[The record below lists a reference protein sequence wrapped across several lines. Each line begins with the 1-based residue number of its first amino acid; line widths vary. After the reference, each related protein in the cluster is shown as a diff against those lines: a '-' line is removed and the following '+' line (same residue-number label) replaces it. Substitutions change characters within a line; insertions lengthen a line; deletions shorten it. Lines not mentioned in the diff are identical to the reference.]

1 MNLKNVN
8 LYVLRASER
17 LNPYVKAIEKIFE
30 NTLAKVSN
38 KIPISDIDIIVRDNP
53 PGAIPET
60 GEGGFAYSSSF
71 IDISLNPEFPNFL
84 EVVINKNLERTF
96 AHELNHA
103 ARWSTV
109 GYGTTLLEAM
119 ISEGLADHFE
129 IEVTKN
135 KPSPWDTAL
144 DKEQLGIFSKKAEKE
159 YYNEKYNHSEWFF
172 GSKEIPRWTG
182 YTIGYNTVADYLK
195 KHSKKKPSDIY
206 SLKAE
211 EFK

>member
-1 MNLKNVN
+1 MKLKNVN
-8 LYVLRASER
+8 LYVLRASGR

-30 NTLAKVSN
+30 NTLVKVSN
-38 KIPISDIDIIVRDNP
+38 KIPISDVDIIVRDNP
-53 PGAIPET
+53 NGAIPET
-60 GEGGFAYSSSF
+60 GVGGFAHSPSF
-71 IDISLNPEFPNFL
+71 IDISLDPEFPHFL
-84 EVVINKNLERTF
+84 QIVINKNLERTF

-103 ARWSTV
+103 ARWNTV

-129 IEVTKN
+129 VEVTKN

-144 DKEQLGIFSKKAEKE
+144 DKEQLIIFSKKAEKE

-182 YTIGYNTVADYLK
+182 YTIGYNIVAEYLK
-195 KHSKKKPSDIY
+195 NHSKKKPSDIY

-211 EFK
+211 EFI